1 MQKCTEPDAPTSPK
15 TVPSKIKGLFSTLA
29 AAEMLKV
36 SEFSIFH

>member
-1 MQKCTEPDAPTSPK
+1 MHTVEPDAPTPK